1 MTCSTSNG
9 RNHER
14 GIRPLAYEGRAKRY
28 PALTV
33 GPVSISVPQGMVL
46 GLIGAN
52 GAGKTTSIRAAIG
65 LVKPAEGIGQ
75 DPKALS
81 AAELIALKQ
90 HVASACA
97 ICPYPE
103 EYTAGDIVRIEH
115 GLYPA
120 FDLAYLEELLERF
133 ELAQNVRALSG
144 ITAKSLSCGQ
154 GMKLQIALALAS
166 GATLLLLD
174 EPTAG
179 LDPVVRDE
187 ALSVLREHL
196 AKTPDTFILISS
208 HITSGLESLAD
219 RILLMDAGKLI
230 FAEDADVLEKRFAT
244 LALRASDF
252 EERKDTLRE
261 AGATRCLHEGR
272 HLLLLIEDRKR
283 FARAFPDLALDTLA
297 LDALLRLAVKGEE
310 I

>member
-1 MTCSTSNG
+1 
-9 RNHER
+9 
-14 GIRPLAYEGRAKRY
+14 
-28 PALTV
+28 
-33 GPVSISVPQGMVL
+33 MVL

-52 GAGKTTSIRAAIG
+52 GAGKTTLIRAAIG

-81 AAELIALKQ
+81 AAELIALKR

-97 ICPYPE
+97 VCPYPE

-120 FDLAYLEELLERF
+120 FNLAYLEELLERF

-144 ITAKSLSCGQ
+144 ITAKSFSRGQ

-219 RILLMDAGKLI
+219 RILLMDAGKLV
-230 FAEDADVLEKRFAT
+230 FAEDADVLEERFAT

-252 EERKDTLRE
+252 EERKDALRE
-261 AGATRCLHEGR
+261 AGATRCLHEGG

-297 LDALLRLAVKGEE
+297 LDTLLRLAVKGEE

>member
-1 MTCSTSNG
+1 
-9 RNHER
+9 
-14 GIRPLAYEGRAKRY
+14 
-28 PALTV
+28 
-33 GPVSISVPQGMVL
+33 MVL

-52 GAGKTTSIRAAIG
+52 GAGKTALIRAALG
-65 LVKPAEGIGQ
+65 LVKPTEGRVLLFGQ

-90 HVASACA
+90 HVASVCA
-97 ICPYPE
+97 VCPYPE

-133 ELAQNVRALSG
+133 ELAQNARALSR
-144 ITAKSLSCGQ
+144 ITAKSLSRGQ

-187 ALSVLREHL
+187 VLSVLREHL
-196 AKTPDTFILISS
+196 AKAPDTSILISS
-208 HITSGLESLAD
+208 HITSDLESLAD
-219 RILLMDAGKLI
+219 RTLIMDAGKLV
-230 FAEDADVLEKRFAT
+230 FAEDSDVLEERFAT

-252 EERKDTLRE
+252 EERKGALRE
-261 AGATRCLHEGR
+261 AGATRCLHEGG

-283 FARAFPDLALDTLA
+283 FARAFPDLALDTLT

>member
-1 MTCSTSNG
+1 MREASAPSPM
-9 RNHER
+9 R
-14 GIRPLAYEGRAKRY
+14 GAQSATPHSRSAPSLY
-28 PALTV
+28 PCRKAWSWGSSAQTARRDD
-33 GPVSISVPQGMVL
+33 PHPCCAWPRE
-46 GLIGAN
+46 AN
-52 GAGKTTSIRAAIG
+52 GGES
-65 LVKPAEGIGQ
+65 PPFGQ

-97 ICPYPE
+97 VCPYPE

-120 FDLAYLEELLERF
+120 FNLAYLEELLEKF

-144 ITAKSLSCGQ
+144 ITAKSLSRGQ

-252 EERKDTLRE
+252 EERKDALRE
-261 AGATRCLHEGR
+261 AGATRCLPA
-272 HLLLLIEDRKR
+272 LVQASASPDRGQE
-283 FARAFPDLALDTLA
+283 ALCP
-297 LDALLRLAVKGEE
+297 RLP
-310 I
+310 